1 MAKKAKEVVT
11 EMDVEV
17 VEMPAAEPAKRK
29 KNQNIKV
36 EYVAANGEAS
46 KGIPEDVVG
55 VKVEIVGLLNE
66 SIAFSD
72 LPASIQAQAL
82 AFGLNTVLRNECNT
96 APSKEEGAVNLADR
110 LEGFRNG
117 VWRPT
122 GDGEGGGIPL
132 VIDAMCRAFK
142 DAGTDDE
149 TIAAKREAWVERY
162 TALDKDGK
170 KAQREAWMNVDEVK
184 LAFNTIKAE
193 RASARLK
200 SLKDKLGANAG
211 DGGGLAAL

>member
-1 MAKKAKEVVT
+1 MARKQKDQNVEQN
-11 EMDVEV
+11 EVEV
-17 VEMPAAEPAKRK
+17 VAAETPKRK

-36 EYVAANGEAS
+36 EYVNSAGEAS
-46 KGIPEDVVG
+46 KGIPEDVAAVN
-55 VKVEIVGLLNE
+55 VEIIGLLKE
-66 SIAFSD
+66 TVVFSD
-72 LPASIQAQAL
+72 LPPVVQSQAL

-110 LEGFRNG
+110 LDGFRKG
-117 VWRPT
+117 IWRPT

-142 DAGTDDE
+142 DAGTDE
-149 TIAAKREAWVERY
+149 ATIAEKREAWVEKY
-162 TALDKDGK
+162 NGLDKDGK

-193 RASARLK
+193 RAAERLK
-200 SLKDKLGANAG
+200 SLKQKMGSEPTG
-211 DGGGLAAL
+211 SGLAAL

>member
-1 MAKKAKEVVT
+1 
-11 EMDVEV
+11 MDVEA
-17 VEMPAAEPAKRK
+17 VEMPEAAPAKRK

-66 SIAFSD
+66 SITFGD

-96 APSKEEGAVNLADR
+96 APSKEDGAVNLADR
-110 LEGFRNG
+110 LEGFRAG
-117 VWRPT
+117 IWRPT

-132 VIDAMCRAFK
+132 VVDAMVRAFK
-142 DAGTDDE
+142 DAGHSDE
-149 TIAAKREAWVERY
+149 GIAIKREGWIEKY
-162 TALDKDGK
+162 NLLDKDGK

-193 RASARLK
+193 RAAARLK
-200 SLKDKLGANAG
+200 SLKDKLGNAPQ
-211 DGGGLAAL
+211 DGGGLANL